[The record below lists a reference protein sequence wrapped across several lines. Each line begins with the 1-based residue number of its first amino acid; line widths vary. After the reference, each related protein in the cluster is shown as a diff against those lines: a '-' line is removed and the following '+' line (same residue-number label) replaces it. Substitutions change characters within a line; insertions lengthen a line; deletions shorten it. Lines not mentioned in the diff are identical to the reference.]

1 MILKKDNL
9 ASIVERF
16 KDLRIAIVGD
26 VMLDSYITGTVK
38 RISPEAPVPVVNV
51 KSEFFRFGGAANC
64 AFNIQK
70 LGAKP
75 LLFGLIGND
84 NNGSTFISLLEQS
97 GMSSE
102 FLYIDPKRPTTTKTR
117 VIAHTQQLVR
127 IDSEISDEIS
137 QKAQDT
143 IVKNI
148 EKNINNI
155 DAILLQDY
163 NKGVLTKHLINRVI
177 EIANQHNKIV
187 TVDPK
192 FKNFFEYQNVTL
204 MKPNR
209 KETEDALGITIE
221 NDEDLKNAGLEL
233 IERLNS
239 KFVLITLSEEGAAIF
254 DSEKKFSKIPTKARK
269 VADVSGAGDTV
280 ISTLTCSLAA
290 GASIFEAT
298 YLGNLAGGIVCE
310 QVGVV
315 PIEKETLLS
324 EITNDKMEI
333 IIL

>member
-1 MILKKDNL
+1 MTLSKNKLVDYVNNFQNLK
-9 ASIVERF
+9 
-16 KDLRIAIVGD
+16 IAIVGD

-38 RISPEAPVPVVNV
+38 RISPEAPVPVLNV
-51 KSEFFRFGGAANC
+51 RSEFFRFGGAANV
-64 AFNIQK
+64 AYNIHK

-75 LLFGLIGND
+75 LLFGVIGND

-97 GMSSE
+97 GMSPKY
-102 FLYIDPKRPTTTKTR
+102 LYIDSKRPTTTKTR

-127 IDSEISDEIS
+127 IDNEISDEIS
-137 QKAQDT
+137 EKAQKSIIT
-143 IVKNI
+143 NF
-148 EKNINNI
+148 EKCIDDI
-155 DAILLQDY
+155 DAVILQDY
-163 NKGVLTKHLINRVI
+163 NKGVLTKDLIHSII
-177 EIANQHNKIV
+177 EIANKNNKII

-221 NDEDLKNAGLEL
+221 NEDDLKNAGYEILN
-233 IERLNS
+233 RLNAQY
-239 KFVLITLSEEGAAIF
+239 VLITLSEEGAAIF
-254 DSEKKFSKIPTKARK
+254 DREKKFSKIPTKARK
-269 VADVSGAGDTV
+269 VSDVSGAGDTV
-280 ISTLTCSLAA
+280 ISTLTCTLAV
-290 GASIFEAT
+290 GSSIFEAA

-315 PIEKETLLS
+315 PIEKDILIN

-333 IIL
+333 SIL

>member
-1 MILKKDNL
+1 VILKKDNL

-16 KDLRIAIVGD
+16 KDLRIAIIGD

-64 AFNIQK
+64 AYNIQK

-75 LLFGLIGND
+75 LLYGVIGND

-102 FLYIDPKRPTTTKTR
+102 YLFIDAKRPTTTKTR

-137 QKAQDT
+137 QKAQDA

-163 NKGVLTKHLINRVI
+163 NKGVLTKDLIHRVI

-192 FKNFFEYQNVTL
+192 FKNFFEYKNVTL

-221 NDEDLKNAGLEL
+221 NEEDLKNAGLEL
-233 IERLNS
+233 IERLKS
-239 KFVLITLSEEGAAIF
+239 KYVLITLSEEGAAIF
-254 DSEKKFSKIPTKARK
+254 DSENKFSKIPTKARK

-315 PIEKETLLS
+315 PIEKETLLN

-333 IIL
+333 TIL